1 MVPGS
6 SPGGTTET
14 LTVTVSVFLF
24 LINIFYSLTLL
35 FQKIIMSITNEQ
47 ELIGMQKV
55 SEAVAFTLKEMIN
68 YAKVGMTT
76 KDLDEYGAKIL
87 SDFGAKSAPYLTYG
101 FPGWTCISVDNEF
114 CHGIPSSE
122 RVLKEGDLI
131 NIDVSA
137 ELNGYW
143 ADNGG
148 SFIIGNDINQHQRLV
163 DASKEILEKT
173 INNIKGGVKI
183 ADIGFLM
190 ETEAKKRGFKVIKN
204 LGGHGVGRSLHEEP
218 DELMNYKNRYDNRR
232 FKKNSVVAIE
242 TFISTDSTIA
252 VELNDG
258 WTMVG
263 NKGGYMAQ
271 HEHTIV
277 ITDGKPIILTKMN
290 EILN

>member
-1 MVPGS
+1 
-6 SPGGTTET
+6 
-14 LTVTVSVFLF
+14 
-24 LINIFYSLTLL
+24 
-35 FQKIIMSITNEQ
+35 MSITNES
-47 ELIGMQKV
+47 ELTGMQKV
-55 SEAVAFTLKEMIN
+55 SEAVAFTLREMIS
-68 YAKVGMTT
+68 YAQPGMTT

-114 CHGIPSSE
+114 CHGIPSDK
-122 RVLKEGDLI
+122 RTLKEGDLI

-148 SFIIGNDINQHQRLV
+148 SFVVGKDIHGHQKLV
-163 DASKEILEKT
+163 NASREILQKT
-173 INNIKGGVKI
+173 ISNIKGGVKI
-183 ADIGFLM
+183 AEIGALM
-190 ETEAKKRGFKVIKN
+190 ETEAKKRGFKVIRN
-204 LGGHGVGRSLHEEP
+204 LGGHGVGRSLHEQP
-218 DELMNYKNRYDNRR
+218 DELMNYKNRFDTRR

-242 TFISTDSTIA
+242 TFISTTSNIA

-271 HEHTIV
+271 HEHTIL
-277 ITDGKPIILTKMN
+277 ITDGKPVILTEMN
-290 EILN
+290 GILN